1 MHAKSPVASVVTT
14 GPTNV
19 PSEHETGVWRAEL
32 NKMFAT
38 DDTLK
43 PVPVTVYVAPTG
55 PWAGAIVIVGVV
67 IVNDAVPVTPP
78 PPDWVAV
85 TV

>member
-1 MHAKSPVASVVTT
+1 MHAKSPAASVVTT

-43 PVPVTVYVAPTG
+43 PVPVTVYIATG

>member
-1 MHAKSPVASVVTT
+1 MHAKSPVASVVTS

-19 PSEHETGVWRAEL
+19 PIEHETGVWRAEL
-32 NKMFAT
+32 NKMLAT

-55 PWAGAIVIVGVV
+55 PCVGVIVIVGVV
-67 IVNDAVPVTPP
+67 IVNDAVPVPP